1 MCHDRKQRNNYYSQS
16 GYLYE
21 RDQGNSEKGCHIFY
35 YKSFNTICKKR
46 KKSMGKKDLGKIIH
60 MPLLYVLI
68 YLLIISI
75 IMIHAL

>member
-1 MCHDRKQRNNYYSQS
+1 MTENKETITTVKAVTCMRKIRGTVRKVATFFIIS
-16 GYLYE
+16 LL
-21 RDQGNSEKGCHIFY
+21 ILFA
-35 YKSFNTICKKR
+35 KKE
-46 KKSMGKKDLGKIIH
+46 KSMGKKDLGKIIH